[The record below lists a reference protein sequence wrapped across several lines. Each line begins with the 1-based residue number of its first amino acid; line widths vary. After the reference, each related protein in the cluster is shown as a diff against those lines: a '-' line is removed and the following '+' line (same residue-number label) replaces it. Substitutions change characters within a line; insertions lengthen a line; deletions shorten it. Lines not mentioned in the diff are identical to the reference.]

1 MPNASGGLVNPPREQ
16 WIIHVDLDA
25 FFASVEEL
33 LDPTLRGKPLV
44 VGGTPEGRGVV
55 ASASYA
61 ARAFGIRSAMPVA
74 QALRLC
80 PQLIVRRHHFDEYA
94 TRSAAVMT
102 ILREITP
109 AVEQI
114 SIDEAFLDVTGCG
127 ALWGSAEAI
136 ARRIQDRVR
145 DELSLPSS
153 LGVASSKLVAKIA
166 CDVGKPQGLVVVPR
180 GQEAAFL
187 APLPIERLWGVG
199 RVTGARLR
207 SLGIQTIGDLA
218 RWDAEALERAL
229 GQAGRALHAAAHG
242 YDDSTVHEG
251 RERRS
256 ISQERTFARDVADA
270 GELRRTLLAM
280 SDDLAARLR
289 QQHLVAQ
296 SVRIKMRTPDFRTVT
311 RQLSLSQPTDQ
322 AQVIYGHAEELLRR
336 NWRAGEPLRLLG
348 LAVSSLLDGAGYQLG
363 LFSEQDR
370 RNIRLNRTLDEIRER
385 FGPQAIT
392 RASLLR
398 RRSRR

>member
-1 MPNASGGLVNPPREQ
+1 MPKAPGDQFRQRKQ

-33 LDPTLRGKPLV
+33 LDPSLRGKPLV
-44 VGGTPEGRGVV
+44 VGGSPQGRGVV

-80 PQLIVRRHHFDEYA
+80 PQLIVLRHHFDEYA

-102 ILREITP
+102 ILHEITP

-114 SIDEAFLDVTGCG
+114 SIDEAFLDVTGCE
-127 ALWGSAEAI
+127 ALWGSAEQI
-136 ARRIQDRVR
+136 ARRIQQRVM
-145 DELSLPSS
+145 DELSLPVS
-153 LGVASSKLVAKIA
+153 LGVASNKLVAKIA
-166 CDVGKPQGLVVVPR
+166 CDVGKPQGLVVVPHS
-180 GQEAAFL
+180 QEAAFL

-207 SLGIQTIGDLA
+207 SLGMQTIGDLA
-218 RWDAEALERAL
+218 RWDIEALEHVL
-229 GQAGRALHAAAHG
+229 GQAGRALHAAAQG
-242 YDDSTVHEG
+242 QDDSVVHEG

-256 ISQERTFARDVADA
+256 ISQERTFAHDVADA
-270 GELRRTLLAM
+270 AELRRTLLAM

-289 QQHLVAQ
+289 QQQLVAQ
-296 SVRIKMRTPDFRTVT
+296 GVRVKMRTPDFRTVT
-311 RQLSLSQPTDQ
+311 RQVSLAQPTDQ
-322 AQVIYGHAEELLRR
+322 AQMIYRHAEELLRR
-336 NWRAGEPLRLLG
+336 HWRVGQPLRLLG
-348 LAVSSLLDGAGYQLG
+348 LAVSNLLDGAGYQLG
-363 LFSEQDR
+363 LFGEQDR
-370 RNIRLNRTLDEIRER
+370 RNIRLSRTLDEIRER
-385 FGPQAIT
+385 FGPEAIT

-398 RRSRR
+398 RREGR